1 MKALYHQPG
10 GSIQLDVIGKPK
22 DGKADLGRD
31 KVVLVGG
38 VVISDTGTHGTCQ
51 LQDDVD
57 PKAEQKAAAIALR
70 KKATALAKT
79 AVDARKAADAAK
91 GKPNEAELVKAAE
104 DAEASAKQA
113 DTDADAAEAALK
125 D

>member
-38 VVISDTGTHGTCQ
+38 VVISDSAVHGTCQ
-51 LQDDVD
+51 LQDDAD
-57 PKAEQKAAAIALR
+57 PKAEQKAATTALR

-91 GKPNEAELVKAAE
+91 GKPNEADLVKAAE
-104 DAEASAKQA
+104 EADAAAQQA
-113 DTDADAAEAALK
+113 DTEADAAEPALK
-125 D
+125 E